1 MTTLSDT
8 LYDTFSL
15 LLQLDVNLWGIILLS
30 LKVSG
35 TALFFAVIV
44 GLPIALGLTLRR
56 FPGERLLYIIVD
68 TMMALPPVVVG
79 LVVYL
84 LLSRSGPLGV
94 WGLLYTPTAMIIAQ
108 TLLITPIVIAL
119 ALPLLKNHWSRIGEQ
134 LMVLGYRPWQILP
147 TLLHEARAGIMT
159 VILAAFGRGI
169 AEIGAVM
176 IVGGNIDQHT
186 RVMTTTIAMETQ
198 QGNLALAL
206 ALGIVLIMIALI
218 INSGAH
224 MINAKMS
231 ANIGV
236 KYNRNARGL
245 R

>member
-1 MTTLSDT
+1 MTTFSDT
-8 LYDTFSL
+8 LHQTFSL
-15 LLQLDVNLWGIILLS
+15 LLQLDESLWGIILLS

-35 TALFFAVIV
+35 TALLFAVII

-56 FPGERLLYIIVD
+56 FPGERLLYILVD

-119 ALPLLKNHWSRIGEQ
+119 ALPLFKQHWSRIGEQ
-134 LMVLGYRPWQILP
+134 LIVLGYRPRHILP
-147 TLLHEARAGIMT
+147 TLLYEARAGIMT

-186 RVMTTTIAMETQ
+186 RVMTTAIAMETQ

-206 ALGIVLIMIALI
+206 ALGIVLIMIALL
-218 INSGAH
+218 INSSAH
-224 MINAKMS
+224 LISASINAKGKRH
-231 ANIGV
+231 IQGIQ
-236 KYNRNARGL
+236 R
-245 R
+245 

>member
-1 MTTLSDT
+1 MTTLTDT
-8 LYDTFSL
+8 LSHTLSL
-15 LLQLDVNLWGIILLS
+15 LFQLDDSLWNIILLS

-35 TALFFAVIV
+35 AALFFAVII
-44 GLPIALGLTLRR
+44 GLPVALGLTLRR

-119 ALPLLKNHWSRIGEQ
+119 ALPLLKSHWARIGEQ
-134 LMVLGYRPWQILP
+134 LVVLGYRPRQILP
-147 TLLHEARAGIMT
+147 TLLYEARAGIIT

-206 ALGIVLIMIALI
+206 ALGIVLILIALL
-218 INSGAH
+218 INSSAH
-224 MINAKMS
+224 LVS
-231 ANIGV
+231 AAMGSQR
-236 KYNRNARGL
+236 NRSARAGD
-245 R
+245 

>member
-1 MTTLSDT
+1 
-8 LYDTFSL
+8 
-15 LLQLDVNLWGIILLS
+15 
-30 LKVSG
+30 
-35 TALFFAVIV
+35 
-44 GLPIALGLTLRR
+44 
-56 FPGERLLYIIVD
+56 
-68 TMMALPPVVVG
+68 MALPPVVVG

-119 ALPLLKNHWSRIGEQ
+119 ALPLFTHHWARIGEQ
-134 LMVLGYRPWQILP
+134 LIVLGYRPRQILP
-147 TLLHEARAGIMT
+147 TLLYEARAGVMT

-186 RVMTTTIAMETQ
+186 RVMTTAIAMETQ

-206 ALGIVLIMIALI
+206 ALGIVLIMIALL
-218 INSGAH
+218 INSSAH
-224 MINAKMS
+224 VINAS
-231 ANIGV
+231 I
-236 KYNRNARGL
+236 NAEGKRHTQGAQ